1 MEIGIAEKVFQYR
14 HGNVWKQGFLSMFTQ
29 SHWIVYEGEL
39 TFYDAANKPVEDI
52 DKATKLA
59 FKFATWGK
67 DPLKSSSL
75 LKYGV
80 ITPECFKS
88 TFYGYIVCYNTPT
101 KQIKY
106 NSNEKMSLCL
116 NLLIVV
122 FCMYK
127 KAMQV

>member
-88 TFYGYIVCYNTPT
+88 TFYGYVVCHNT
-101 KQIKY
+101 
-106 NSNEKMSLCL
+106 L
-116 NLLIVV
+116 N
-122 FCMYK
+122 
-127 KAMQV
+127 KAK

>member
-29 SHWIVYEGEL
+29 SHWIVYEGGL

-52 DKATKLA
+52 GKATKLI

-67 DPLKSSSL
+67 EPLKSSSL

-80 ITPECFKS
+80 ITSGCFKS
-88 TFYGYIVCYNTPT
+88 TFYGYVVCHNT
-101 KQIKY
+101 
-106 NSNEKMSLCL
+106 L
-116 NLLIVV
+116 N
-122 FCMYK
+122 
-127 KAMQV
+127 KAK